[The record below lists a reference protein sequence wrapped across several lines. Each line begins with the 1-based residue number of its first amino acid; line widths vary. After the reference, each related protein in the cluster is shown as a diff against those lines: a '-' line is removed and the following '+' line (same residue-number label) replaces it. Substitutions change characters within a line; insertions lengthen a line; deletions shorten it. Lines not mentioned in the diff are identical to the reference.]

1 MFGQSLAAK
10 LNSIPLSRQ
19 TISRRISEMACD
31 VKSQLITRLKESVYF
46 ALQFDES
53 TDVSNEAILIGFVR
67 YAHQEKS
74 LEDIFCFY
82 SLPERTTGEKIFEAI
97 EQKMQEYQL
106 DFKNVIGLCI
116 DGAPAM
122 LGKYVGL
129 AKRMSNVANEK
140 FESSHCKIHV
150 RRLHPKK
157 CHPY

>member
-1 MFGQSLAAK
+1 
-10 LNSIPLSRQ
+10 
-19 TISRRISEMACD
+19 MACD
-31 VKSQLITRLKESVYF
+31 VKNQLITRLKESVHF

-67 YAHQEKS
+67 YAHQDKI

-97 EQKMQEYQL
+97 EQKMQEYQH
-106 DFKNVIGLCI
+106 DFKNVIGLCT

-129 AKRMSNVANEK
+129 AKRISNVANEN
-140 FESSHCKIHV
+140 FESSHCI
-150 RRLHPKK
+150 LHREALASKK
-157 CHPY
+157 MSPILNEN